1 MDKYFLL
8 GLDSCRLF
16 TENGVKGLLDSGDK
30 YKIIKYNERTSLIE
44 DLMDEVMGWHGY
56 VEIFYSDVVEIEQEK
71 NARQW
76 REFYKM
82 VDPEDMM
89 SDGDFID
96 YLATYYRVPEFLHL
110 DQL

>member
-1 MDKYFLL
+1 MDKYFLM

-44 DLMDEVMGWHGY
+44 DLMDAVMGWHGY

-71 NARQW
+71 NRRQW
-76 REFYKM
+76 RDFFAM
-82 VDPEDMM
+82 TDPIGEMT
-89 SDGDFID
+89 DGQFID
-96 YLATYYRVPEFLHL
+96 YISTHYKVPEFIHYDEL
-110 DQL
+110 